1 MILNDLKRKNK
12 MKIPFRSVPIKLK
25 HKSTSKPFTKK
36 SMKKLKYIGLGTGG
50 TMIAGYL
57 ANKAQIRPG
66 DPMYNE
72 LKELAAND
80 PNIPDMIE

>member
-1 MILNDLKRKNK
+1 
-12 MKIPFRSVPIKLK
+12 MKIPFKSTPIKLK
-25 HKSTSKPFTKK
+25 HKTS
-36 SMKKLKYIGLGTGG
+36 KKLKYIGLGTGG